1 MSVKYSVII
10 PIYNAEATLRR
21 CLDSIT
27 GQGFSDYEIIAV
39 NDGSAD
45 LSGKILAEYAERFPK
60 VRYIDKENGGVSSAR
75 NMGLDMACG
84 EYILFVD
91 SDDYVTDNFFSAL
104 ERATADSPDYI
115 QFFGSKGCDGSVR
128 SFSGE
133 AAVDWLAE
141 LNCTEYLNSPC
152 SKAYRRS
159 IIEENGIRFPHKLSI
174 GEDKVFVF
182 RYVLCAESFAECREA
197 VYHFTVDNKNSLS
210 RGRRENL
217 DESLLLVHGLMFD
230 ALKNSRH
237 AENKTLLAAVSYSFF
252 RSAYTAIRE
261 LRKFDL
267 TRGGRIK
274 RAKEICR
281 RYAEKDVYY
290 KRNLKHALIALP
302 VKNGWAGL
310 IDLMLG
316 FI

>member
-1 MSVKYSVII
+1 MKYSVII
-10 PIYNAEATLRR
+10 PVYNAAKTVRR
-21 CLDSIT
+21 CLDSLL
-27 GQGFSDYEIIAV
+27 GQLGEDAEILLI
-39 NDGSAD
+39 NDGSTD
-45 LSGKILAEYAERFPK
+45 ESGEICRDYAQQYDC
-60 VRYIDKENGGVSSAR
+60 VRYCEKENGGVSSAR

-84 EYILFVD
+84 EYVLFVD

-141 LNCTEYLNSPC
+141 LNCTKCLNPPW

-197 VYHFTVDNKNSLS
+197 VYHFTVDNKKSLS

-217 DESLLLVHGLMFD
+217 DESLLLEYGLMFD
-230 ALKNSRH
+230 ALKNSRY

-302 VKNGWAGL
+302 VKKGWAGL

>member
-1 MSVKYSVII
+1 MKYSVII
-10 PIYNAEATLRR
+10 PVYNAAKTVRR
-21 CLDSIT
+21 CLDSLL
-27 GQGFSDYEIIAV
+27 GQLGEDAEILLI
-39 NDGSAD
+39 NDGSTD
-45 LSGKILAEYAERFPK
+45 ESGEICRDYAQQYDC
-60 VRYIDKENGGVSSAR
+60 VRYCEKENGGVSSAR

-84 EYILFVD
+84 EYVLFVD

-141 LNCTEYLNSPC
+141 LNCTKCLNPPW

-197 VYHFTVDNKNSLS
+197 VYHFTVDNKKSLS

-217 DESLLLVHGLMFD
+217 DESLLLEYGLMFD

-281 RYAEKDVYY
+281 RYAEQDVYY

-302 VKNGWAGL
+302 VKKGWAGL